1 MSSNSGQKTIARQ
14 RPPRVQIE
22 YDVEL
27 YGASKKVELPM
38 VVGVMADLYGQ
49 REEPP
54 PKLEDRKFL
63 EIDQDNFDSRMRAMK
78 PRVAA
83 SVPNR
88 LTGDGALGIDLTF
101 QSIDDFSPAAIAN
114 NVEPLRRLLEA
125 RRKLSDLVAFMDGR
139 GDAEA
144 LISAALADPA
154 RLLALVTG
162 EDTSAGP
169 PGKPSTAPGGTDGD
183 DAAPTTTDGADGTT
197 TPTDEAAGTDGTTT
211 PADGP
216 SSEEH

>member
-1 MSSNSGQKTIARQ
+1 MSSSSGQKTIGRQ

-27 YGASKKVELPM
+27 YGAEKKVELPM

-49 REEPP
+49 QESPP

-63 EIDQDNFDSRMRAMK
+63 EIDHDNFDRRMRAMK

-101 QSIDDFSPAAIAN
+101 ESLDDFSPSAIAR

-125 RRKLSDLVAFMDGR
+125 RKKLSDLVAFMDGR

-144 LISAALADPA
+144 LISAGLKDPE
-154 RLLALVTG
+154 RLLALVSG
-162 EDTSAGP
+162 EP
-169 PGKPSTAPGGTDGD
+169 AP
-183 DAAPTTTDGADGTT
+183 AAPTPDGDPSASTSADNH
-197 TPTDEAAGTDGTTT
+197 
-211 PADGP
+211 
-216 SSEEH
+216 EEH

>member
-1 MSSNSGQKTIARQ
+1 MSSSSGQKTIGRQ

-49 REEPP
+49 QETPP
-54 PKLEDRKFL
+54 PKVEDRKFL
-63 EIDQDNFDSRMRAMK
+63 EIDHDNFDNRMRAMK

-101 QSIDDFSPAAIAN
+101 KSIEDFSPAAIAN
-114 NVEPLRRLLEA
+114 NVEPLRQLLEA
-125 RRKLSDLVAFMDGR
+125 RKKLSDLVAFMDGR

-144 LISAALADPA
+144 LISAALKDPA
-154 RLLALVTG
+154 RLLALVNG
-162 EDTSAGP
+162 EHT
-169 PGKPSTAPGGTDGD
+169 
-183 DAAPTTTDGADGTT
+183 DAAPLGDADNTDDDDDAVDEDANAAIADDSDSG
-197 TPTDEAAGTDGTTT
+197 
-211 PADGP
+211 
-216 SSEEH
+216 EEH

>member
-1 MSSNSGQKTIARQ
+1 MSSSSGQKTIGRQ

-27 YGASKKVELPM
+27 YGAKKKVELPM

-49 REEPP
+49 QDTPP
-54 PKLEDRKFL
+54 PKVEDRKFL
-63 EIDQDNFDSRMRAMK
+63 EIDHDNFDHRMRALK

-88 LTGDGALGIDLTF
+88 LTGDGMLGIDLTF
-101 QSIDDFSPAAIAN
+101 KSIEDFSPAAIAS

-125 RRKLSDLVAFMDGR
+125 RKKLSDLVAFMDGR

-144 LISAALADPA
+144 LISAGLKDPA
-154 RLLALVTG
+154 RLLALVSG
-162 EDTSAGP
+162 DP
-169 PGKPSTAPGGTDGD
+169 TAPPRVEPD
-183 DAAPTTTDGADGTT
+183 DANDSADLTNG
-197 TPTDEAAGTDGTTT
+197 
-211 PADGP
+211 
-216 SSEEH
+216 EEH